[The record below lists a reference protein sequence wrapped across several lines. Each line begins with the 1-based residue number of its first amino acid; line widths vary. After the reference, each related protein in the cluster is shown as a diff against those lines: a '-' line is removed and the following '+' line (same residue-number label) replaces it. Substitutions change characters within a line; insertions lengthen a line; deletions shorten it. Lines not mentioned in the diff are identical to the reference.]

1 MKKTKVALIDDHK
14 LFRDGLSQLINEYA
28 GFQVIIEAD
37 NGKDFIRKLEGT
49 AGDPDIVLL
58 DINMKEMDGFETAEW
73 LRQHRPAA
81 KVLVLSMYEN
91 ENSVIRMLRLGA
103 RGYVLKDIRKHE
115 LQQALSSLVEKGY
128 YYTDHI
134 TGRLIYAINNLDEVK
149 KTNPI
154 KEIVSLSPNEIE
166 FLKLACSELTYK
178 EIAEKM
184 NLSAHTIDG
193 YRDNLFEKLKI
204 RSRVGLVLYA
214 IKNKL
219 YFIE

>member
-14 LFRDGLSQLINEYA
+14 LFRDGLSQLINEYS
-28 GFQVIIEAD
+28 GFQVVIEAD
-37 NGKDFIRKLEGT
+37 NGKDFIRKMEALQGE
-49 AGDPDIVLL
+49 PDIALL

-73 LRQHRPAA
+73 LRQHHPGI

-103 RGYVLKDIRKHE
+103 RGYVLKDIRKQE

-134 TGRLIYAINNLDEVK
+134 TGRLIHAINNLDETK
-149 KTNPI
+149 KTNAT
-154 KEIVSLSPNEIE
+154 KELVSLSPNEID
-166 FLKLACSELTYK
+166 FLKLICSELTYK
-178 EIAEKM
+178 EIAKKM
-184 NLSAHTIDG
+184 NLSTHTIDG
-193 YRDNLFEKLKI
+193 YRDNLFEKLNI
-204 RSRVGLVLYA
+204 RSRVGLVLYS

-219 YFIE
+219 FFVE